1 MQEGVVGTQSSLEGR
16 YFTDFPD
23 NDGLWQEQL
32 RLPNAAINF
41 GLADVGASDG
51 RVVELRLP
59 GHPEYAPTDNVGPS
73 FATQIGTGETFHFGT
88 FRTRVQFGS
97 CAPTEEVIGA
107 FFGFFNDG
115 TDANENGI
123 VDDQEIN
130 FQITCGAP
138 TLAHLTV
145 FTDFEAGDA
154 GAIFRKLTRVINLE
168 SGEYYDTPDASAN
181 ALVLTGSD
189 PQFLEPGA
197 FDSDAYYELG
207 FEWRS
212 DRIRFFMVLGGTE
225 VTLWT
230 LSEQARIP
238 QRPLFVMYNLW
249 HPDAHWHPAT
259 GEADYPASDVV
270 LRADWFEHLPE

>member
-1 MQEGVVGTQSSLEGR
+1 MVGTQSNLEEG

-41 GLADVGASDG
+41 GLADEAASDG

-59 GHPEYAPTDNVGPS
+59 GHPEYAATDSAGPPFS
-73 FATQIGTGETFHFGT
+73 TQIGTGETFHFGT
-88 FRTRVQFGS
+88 YRTRVKFGA
-97 CAPTEEVIGA
+97 CAPTEEAVGA

-123 VDDQEIN
+123 TDDQEIN
-130 FQITCGAP
+130 FQVTCGAP
-138 TLAHLTV
+138 SLAHLTV
-145 FTDFEAGDA
+145 FTDFETGDS
-154 GAIFRKLTRVINLE
+154 GTVFRKVTRVINLE
-168 SGEYYDTPDASAN
+168 SGEYYDTPDSSAN
-181 ALVLTGSD
+181 ALVLTGTD
-189 PQFLEPGA
+189 PQFERAGV
-197 FDSDAYYELG
+197 FDADSFYELG

-212 DRIRFFMVLGGTE
+212 DSIRFFMVLGGAE

-230 LSEQARIP
+230 LSEPEQIP

-249 HPDAHWHPAT
+249 HPDTHWHPAS
-259 GEADYPASDVV
+259 GEADFPASDVV
-270 LRADWFEHLPE
+270 LRADWFEYVPE